1 MAGSLQLLFQTAML
15 TPLKDIELICCDC
28 GYKANG
34 ESINRN
40 ERFHKYLTGKI
51 VSLPPQGL
59 DEEQV
64 TQLKTMNF
72 RCECCQEEVDEN

>member
-1 MAGSLQLLFQTAML
+1 MARSLRFLFQIAML

-51 VSLPPQGL
+51 VRLPRQGL

-72 RCECCQEEVDEN
+72 RCECCQEDIDES